1 MRGIINLDSLSGMSH
16 LNQIELEVPYPA
28 LSGIVLMIVLSRT
41 LFVGGITSRISE
53 DKVRALFSQFGGVQ
67 SIIMNPEKRCAFL
80 KMYTREG
87 AINAREGMETYPTED
102 TTIRVP
108 PIPPIFKNLLM
119 SDKIWCRIRTTRLFR
134 LHHRNLRRTHLSSHR
149 RRS

>member
-1 MRGIINLDSLSGMSH
+1 
-16 LNQIELEVPYPA
+16 
-28 LSGIVLMIVLSRT
+28 VLIIVLSRT

-80 KMYTREG
+80 KMFTREG

-102 TTIRVP
+102 TVIRVP
-108 PIPPIFKNLLM
+108 FPTPP
-119 SDKIWCRIRTTRLFR
+119 STY
-134 LHHRNLRRTHLSSHR
+134 
-149 RRS
+149 